1 MTVKDVIQNA
11 AGQLDYKTSILNR
24 YPLREEFA
32 KMCTLLTQIY
42 ENKQERTAAPLG
54 PQFGLAQRVR
64 QVPCSRKHD
73 DLPDL
78 QHKIEIESCFNFF
91 LEHCQWVCCFRT
103 GDLRTVCRQREAVR
117 KQEEVSPE
125 NVLIVTFAL
134 QILQWYATRQAF

>member
-1 MTVKDVIQNA
+1 MTVKDIIHNG
-11 AGQLDYKTSILNR
+11 AGQPGCNTSTFSMYL
-24 YPLREEFA
+24 LREEHGKLYSNFSE
-32 KMCTLLTQIY
+32 IY

-91 LEHCQWVCCFRT
+91 LEHCQWVCCRRA
-103 GDLRTVCRQREAVR
+103 GDLCPVQTEAIR
-117 KQEEVSPE
+117 KEEVSPE
-125 NVLIVTFAL
+125 NVIAVSFAIVRDKAS
-134 QILQWYATRQAF
+134 ILKQSK